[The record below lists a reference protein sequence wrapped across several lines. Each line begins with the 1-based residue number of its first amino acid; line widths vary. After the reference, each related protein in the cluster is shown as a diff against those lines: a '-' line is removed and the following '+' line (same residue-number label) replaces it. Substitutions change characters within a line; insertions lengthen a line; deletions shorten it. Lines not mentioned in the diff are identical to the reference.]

1 MYINFSKINWCSF
14 GITPKKSP
22 TLQPLNIVKSFFQR
36 QKKHKCIHY
45 SFIFMLPFYFTAYC
59 TLKAFQIHKKHFP
72 FLSPKKGTKTIL
84 LFPPVRLA
92 THSTQVSYFII
103 FINGTF
109 TTTIT
114 TCTTIFLRFDIP
126 LPSYWNKLMTD
137 KPFFYWGSHKK
148 VAYRMTSVFT
158 MFNRKYATALFFGQR

>member
-36 QKKHKCIHY
+36 QKNTSVYTIHSFSCFRFISLLTALSKHFK
-45 SFIFMLPFYFTAYC
+45 STRNIFLSFYF
-59 TLKAFQIHKKHFP
+59 P
-72 FLSPKKGTKTIL
+72 PKKGTKTIL

-114 TCTTIFLRFDIP
+114 TCTTIFLWFDIP
-126 LPSYWNKLMTD
+126 LSSYWNKLMTD
-137 KPFFYWGSHKK
+137 KPFFLLGLS
-148 VAYRMTSVFT
+148 
-158 MFNRKYATALFFGQR
+158 